1 MRRAGTT
8 GVLGATLGWLAV
20 GCPVCNKLIV
30 LALGSSGALSWFAP
44 AQPWL
49 AALSIVLLVAAL
61 AWRARVLADAGLRL
75 GPARA

>member
-1 MRRAGTT
+1 
-8 GVLGATLGWLAV
+8 
-20 GCPVCNKLIV
+20 V
-30 LALGSSGALSWFAP
+30 LALGSSGALTWFAP

-61 AWRARVLADAGLRL
+61 AWRARVLANAGLRL